1 MTVQDDEFASF
12 KLLNI
17 ALQTKGYHMNIDSD
31 EPLVVTYKKQTG
43 KGWTTKASHITYP
56 FNSEYVRDISVNKQ
70 KAYDF
75 AATHNFSAPYSKMV
89 EGEIANSDA
98 NNLLAVHGTL
108 IVKPSDSSLGRGLT
122 LNITT
127 LSELKEALK
136 TAQEVSETVLVQQ
149 QVEGEELRFVVIDGK
164 VEAALLRQTARVVGD
179 GESTIAALIAE
190 ENESRRQIKLEHLT
204 YPILSEEIMDKSL
217 LVSSRI
223 PIKGEIVELNR
234 STMVRGGAS
243 IYNVLPEVDQTY
255 IDRVEALLK
264 PLEAGFI
271 VADVFCKDYTQPAND
286 QNYWL
291 IEFNTAPV
299 LKLCYACRDGRQ
311 FDVVSRLAD
320 QIDLFLQQG

>member
-1 MTVQDDEFASF
+1 MTVQDDQFASF
-12 KLLNI
+12 KLLNT
-17 ALQTKGYHMNIDSD
+17 ALQVKGYHMDVDAD
-31 EPLVVTYKKQTG
+31 EPLVVTYESPFG
-43 KGWTTKASHITYP
+43 KRWTTRASHITYP

-75 AATHNFSAPYSKMV
+75 AATQDFSVPYSKMV
-89 EGEIANSDA
+89 EGEIADSDA
-98 NNLLAVHGTL
+98 NGLLATYGTL

-127 LSELKEALK
+127 LSELKDAIK

-149 QVEGEELRFVVIDGK
+149 QVEGEELRFIVIDGK

-179 GESTIAALIAE
+179 GESTIAALITK
-190 ENESRRQIKLEHLT
+190 ENELRRLIKLELIT
-204 YPILSEEIMDKSL
+204 YPILSEEIMDESL

-223 PIKGEIVELNR
+223 PAKREIVELNR

-271 VADVFCKDYTQPAND
+271 VADVFCKDYTQSAND